1 MKGTKE
7 ITICDTPNC
16 GEEALDKCD
25 SCGGDICYKHA
36 WQVGKPVAMGGLNFM
51 GDFSHIMYACA
62 SCLAPI
68 LGQRVE
74 TKGVAK

>member
-7 ITICDTPNC
+7 ITVCDTPNC
-16 GEEALDKCD
+16 GKEATMGKCQACNRD
-25 SCGGDICYKHA
+25 MCYKEA
-36 WQVGKPVAMGGLNFM
+36 WGISDPAEGQNSIFGG
-51 GDFSHIMYACA
+51 STMYFCLD
-62 SCLAPI
+62 CLAPI

>member
-7 ITICDTPNC
+7 ITVCDTPNC
-16 GEEALDKCD
+16 GEEATGECE
-25 SCGGDICYKHA
+25 SCGKDMCSSHTRRVCKH
-36 WQVGKPVAMGGLNFM
+36 PFYTM
-51 GDFSHIMYACA
+51 SACT